1 MSLVPIIKCSDVEYS
16 LKFYTK
22 LLDFQELEC
31 ESDFS
36 FAVIARGDYSV
47 ALSSHQ
53 GDGEFGFCMMV
64 FVADVDE
71 VYRQL
76 LERGLDVSLFSGVHR
91 EPIDQTWGLREFY
104 VDDPDCNTVRFVRNI
119 EPNELAN

>member
-53 GDGEFGFCMMV
+53 GDGEFGFCMMTK
-64 FVADVDE
+64 FTDNCSNAAWMFHCSAAFIGN
-71 VYRQL
+71 RL
-76 LERGLDVSLFSGVHR
+76 TKLG
-91 EPIDQTWGLREFY
+91 
-104 VDDPDCNTVRFVRNI
+104 DCASFM
-119 EPNELAN
+119 